1 MKVCLLIVS
10 GLLRESPYA
19 YLMAKIALA
28 QINPTVGALAA
39 NADLVVEW
47 TKTAQQAG
55 AELVI
60 FGEMALTGYP
70 IEDLALRP
78 SFQKATQTALFN
90 TAIRLAEEGLGE
102 IQVIL
107 GFLDSNP
114 TAPVLGKP
122 AGNPQ
127 NSAAILQGGKVLKTY
142 AKHHLPNYGV
152 FDEFRYFLKGTK
164 PCSHEFA
171 GLTYSLAICEDIWQD
186 GDLQIE
192 PQTDLLIVI
201 NGSPFEEAK
210 DDQRLALVQKR
221 AKEFSCAVAYVN
233 LVGGQDEL
241 VFDGDS
247 FVVNAKGEVI
257 ARANQFQEELLIFDT
272 ELTPQK
278 IPQPLVPLEE
288 IYQALVLGLKDYVIK
303 NQMPS
308 VLLGVSG
315 GIDSALT
322 AAIAYDALGSERVF
336 AVAMPSEYSSDHSL
350 ADAQALA
357 KNFNI
362 NFRTISIQPMVESFR
377 SSISLSGLADENLQ
391 ARCRGVTL
399 MALSNQ
405 EGHLVLAT
413 GNKSEIASGYSTL
426 YGDAVGGFAP
436 IKDVPKTLVWELARW
451 RNLKSQKELIP
462 LSSIEKPPSAELRP
476 DQLDSDSLPDYA
488 VLDQIIDAYVKRDQ
502 SKLALASVSDSALVA
517 KITSMIDAAEYKR
530 RQYPPGTK
538 ISARAFGRD
547 RRLPITSRWRE
558 TPGTVSE

>member
-1 MKVCLLIVS
+1 
-10 GLLRESPYA
+10 
-19 YLMAKIALA
+19 MAKIALA

-39 NADLVVEW
+39 NADLVVKW
-47 TKTAQQAG
+47 TKTAQQSG

-78 SFQKATQTALFN
+78 SFQKATQTALLN
-90 TAIRLAEEGLGE
+90 TAKRLAEEGLGE

-114 TAPVLGKP
+114 TAQVLGTP

-164 PCSHEFA
+164 PCSYEFA

-257 ARANQFQEELLIFDT
+257 ARANQFQEELLIIDT

-278 IPQPLVPLEE
+278 IPQPLVPHEE

-350 ADAQALA
+350 VDAQALA
-357 KNFNI
+357 KNLNI

-377 SSISLSGLADENLQ
+377 SSISLSGLTDENLQ

-451 RNLKSQKELIP
+451 RNLKAQKELIP

>member
-1 MKVCLLIVS
+1 
-10 GLLRESPYA
+10 
-19 YLMAKIALA
+19 MAKIALA
-28 QINPTVGALAA
+28 QINPTVGDLAA
-39 NADLVVEW
+39 NTDLILNW
-47 TKTAQQAG
+47 TKSAQRAG

-78 SFQKATQTALFN
+78 SFQQATQTALIN
-90 TAIRLAEEGLGE
+90 IAKLLAQEGLAE
-102 IQVIL
+102 IQVVL

-114 TAPVLGKP
+114 TEQVLGKP
-122 AGNPQ
+122 SGNPQ

-152 FDEFRYFLKGTK
+152 FDEFRYFLKGTQ

-186 GDLQIE
+186 GDLQID
-192 PQTDLLIVI
+192 PKTDLLIVI
-201 NGSPFEEAK
+201 NGSPFEEDK
-210 DDQRLALVQKR
+210 DDLRLALVQKR
-221 AKEFSCAVAYVN
+221 AKEFKCAVVYVN

-247 FVVNAKGEVI
+247 FVVNAKGELI
-257 ARANQFQEELLIFDT
+257 ARAAQFKEELLIIDT
-272 ELTPQK
+272 ALAPQK
-278 IPQPLVPLEE
+278 IAPPLAPLEE
-288 IYQALVLGLKDYVIK
+288 IYQALVLGLKDYVLK
-303 NQMPS
+303 NKMPS
-308 VLLGVSG
+308 VVLGVSG

-322 AAIAYDALGSERVF
+322 AAIAFDALGSAQVF
-336 AVAMPSEYSSDHSL
+336 AVAMPSDYSSDHSL
-350 ADAQALA
+350 LDAQALA
-357 KNFNI
+357 KNLNL
-362 NFRTISIQPMVESFR
+362 NFRTISIQPMVDSFR
-377 SSISLSGLADENLQ
+377 GNISVSDLADENLQ

-413 GNKSEIASGYSTL
+413 GNKSEIAIGYSTL

-476 DQLDSDSLPDYA
+476 NQLDSDFLPDYQ

-502 SKLALASVSDSALVA
+502 SALALAAIKDSDLVT
-517 KITSMIDAAEYKR
+517 KITSMIDGAEYKR

-558 TPGTVSE
+558 TPGPVSE

>member
-1 MKVCLLIVS
+1 
-10 GLLRESPYA
+10 
-19 YLMAKIALA
+19 MAKIALA
-28 QINPTVGALAA
+28 QINPTVGDLAA
-39 NADLVVEW
+39 NTDLILNW
-47 TKTAQQAG
+47 TKSAQQAG

-78 SFQKATQTALFN
+78 SFQQATQTALIN
-90 TAIRLAEEGLGE
+90 IAKLLEQEGLAE
-102 IQVIL
+102 IQVVL

-114 TAPVLGKP
+114 TKQVLGKP
-122 AGNPQ
+122 SGNPQ

-152 FDEFRYFLKGTK
+152 FDEFRYFLKGTQ

-186 GDLQIE
+186 GDLQID
-192 PQTDLLIVI
+192 PKTDLLIVI
-201 NGSPFEEAK
+201 NGSPFEEDK
-210 DDQRLALVQKR
+210 DDLRLALVQKR
-221 AKEFSCAVAYVN
+221 AKEFKCAVVYVN

-247 FVVNAKGEVI
+247 FVVNAKGELI
-257 ARANQFQEELLIFDT
+257 ARAAQFKEELLIIDT
-272 ELTPQK
+272 ALAPQK
-278 IPQPLVPLEE
+278 IAPPLAPLEE
-288 IYQALVLGLKDYVIK
+288 IYQALVLGLKDYVLK
-303 NQMPS
+303 NKMPS
-308 VLLGVSG
+308 VVLGVSG

-322 AAIAYDALGSERVF
+322 AAIAFDALGSAQVF
-336 AVAMPSEYSSDHSL
+336 AVAMPSDYSSDHSL
-350 ADAQALA
+350 LDAQALA
-357 KNFNI
+357 KNLNL
-362 NFRTISIQPMVESFR
+362 NFRTISIQPMVDSFR
-377 SSISLSGLADENLQ
+377 GNISVSDLADENLQ

-413 GNKSEIASGYSTL
+413 GNKSEIAIGYSTL

-476 DQLDSDSLPDYA
+476 NQLDSDFLPDYQ

-502 SKLALASVSDSALVA
+502 SALALAAIKDSDLVT
-517 KITSMIDAAEYKR
+517 KITSMIDGAEYKR

-558 TPGTVSE
+558 TPGPVSE

>member
-1 MKVCLLIVS
+1 
-10 GLLRESPYA
+10 
-19 YLMAKIALA
+19 MAKIALA
-28 QINPTVGALAA
+28 QINPTVGDLAA
-39 NADLVVEW
+39 NTDLILNW
-47 TKTAQQAG
+47 TKSAQRAG

-78 SFQKATQTALFN
+78 SFQQATQTALIN
-90 TAIRLAEEGLGE
+90 IAKLLEQEGLAE
-102 IQVIL
+102 IQVVL

-114 TAPVLGKP
+114 TEQVLGKP
-122 AGNPQ
+122 SGNPQ
-127 NSAAILQGGKVLKTY
+127 NSAAILQGGRVLKTY

-152 FDEFRYFLKGTK
+152 FDEFRYFLKGTQ

-186 GDLQIE
+186 GDLQID
-192 PQTDLLIVI
+192 PKTDLLIVI
-201 NGSPFEEAK
+201 NGSPFEEDK
-210 DDQRLALVQKR
+210 DDLRLALVQKR
-221 AKEFSCAVAYVN
+221 AKEFKCAVVYVN

-247 FVVNAKGEVI
+247 FVVNAKGELI
-257 ARANQFQEELLIFDT
+257 ARAAQFKEELLIIDT
-272 ELTPQK
+272 ALAPQK
-278 IPQPLVPLEE
+278 IAPPLAPLEE
-288 IYQALVLGLKDYVIK
+288 IYQALVLGLKDYVLK
-303 NQMPS
+303 NKMPS
-308 VLLGVSG
+308 VVLGVSG

-322 AAIAYDALGSERVF
+322 AAIAFDALGSAQVF
-336 AVAMPSEYSSDHSL
+336 AVAMPSDYSSDHSL
-350 ADAQALA
+350 LDAQALA
-357 KNFNI
+357 KNLNL
-362 NFRTISIQPMVESFR
+362 NFRTISIQPMVDSFR
-377 SSISLSGLADENLQ
+377 GNISVSDLADENLQ

-413 GNKSEIASGYSTL
+413 GNKSEIAIGYSTL

-476 DQLDSDSLPDYA
+476 NQLDSDFLPDYQ

-502 SKLALASVSDSALVA
+502 SALALAAIKDSDLVT
-517 KITSMIDAAEYKR
+517 KITSMIDGAEYKR

-558 TPGTVSE
+558 TPGPVSE

>member
-1 MKVCLLIVS
+1 
-10 GLLRESPYA
+10 
-19 YLMAKIALA
+19 MAKIALA
-28 QINPTVGALAA
+28 QINPTVGDLAA
-39 NADLVVEW
+39 NTDLILNW
-47 TKTAQQAG
+47 TKSAQQAG

-78 SFQKATQTALFN
+78 SFQQATQTALIN
-90 TAIRLAEEGLGE
+90 IAKLLEQEGLAE
-102 IQVIL
+102 IQVVL

-114 TAPVLGKP
+114 TEQVLGKP
-122 AGNPQ
+122 SGNPQ
-127 NSAAILQGGKVLKTY
+127 NSAAILQGGRVLKTY

-152 FDEFRYFLKGTK
+152 FDEFRYFLKGTQ

-186 GDLQIE
+186 GDLQID
-192 PQTDLLIVI
+192 PKTDLLIVI
-201 NGSPFEEAK
+201 NGSPFEEDK
-210 DDQRLALVQKR
+210 DDLRLALVQKR
-221 AKEFSCAVAYVN
+221 AKEFKCAVVYVN

-247 FVVNAKGEVI
+247 FVVNAKGELI
-257 ARANQFQEELLIFDT
+257 ARAAQFKEELLIIDT
-272 ELTPQK
+272 ALAPQK
-278 IPQPLVPLEE
+278 IAPPLAPLEE
-288 IYQALVLGLKDYVIK
+288 IYQALVLGLKDYVLK
-303 NQMPS
+303 NKMPS
-308 VLLGVSG
+308 VVLGVSG

-322 AAIAYDALGSERVF
+322 AAIAFDALGSAQVF
-336 AVAMPSEYSSDHSL
+336 AVAMPSDYSSDHSL
-350 ADAQALA
+350 LDAQALA
-357 KNFNI
+357 KNLNL
-362 NFRTISIQPMVESFR
+362 NFRTISIQPMVDSFR
-377 SSISLSGLADENLQ
+377 GNISVSDLADENLQ

-413 GNKSEIASGYSTL
+413 GNKSEIAIGYSTL

-476 DQLDSDSLPDYA
+476 NQLDSDFLPDYQ

-502 SKLALASVSDSALVA
+502 SALALAAIKDSDLVT
-517 KITSMIDAAEYKR
+517 KITSMIDGAEYKR

-558 TPGTVSE
+558 TPGPVSE

>member
-1 MKVCLLIVS
+1 
-10 GLLRESPYA
+10 
-19 YLMAKIALA
+19 MAKIALA
-28 QINPTVGALAA
+28 QINPTVGDLAA
-39 NADLVVEW
+39 NTDLILNW
-47 TKTAQQAG
+47 TKSAQRAG

-78 SFQKATQTALFN
+78 SFQQATQTALIN
-90 TAIRLAEEGLGE
+90 IAKLLEQEGLAE
-102 IQVIL
+102 IQVVL

-114 TAPVLGKP
+114 TEQVLGKP
-122 AGNPQ
+122 SGNPQ

-152 FDEFRYFLKGTK
+152 FDEFRYFLKGTQ

-186 GDLQIE
+186 GDLQID
-192 PQTDLLIVI
+192 PKTDLLIVI
-201 NGSPFEEAK
+201 NGSPFEEDK
-210 DDQRLALVQKR
+210 DDLRLALVQKR
-221 AKEFSCAVAYVN
+221 AKEFKCAVVYVN

-247 FVVNAKGEVI
+247 FVVNAKGELI
-257 ARANQFQEELLIFDT
+257 ARAAQFKEELLIIDT
-272 ELTPQK
+272 ALAPQK
-278 IPQPLVPLEE
+278 IAPPLAPLEE
-288 IYQALVLGLKDYVIK
+288 IYQALVLGLKDYVLK
-303 NQMPS
+303 NKMPS
-308 VLLGVSG
+308 VVLGVSG

-322 AAIAYDALGSERVF
+322 AAIAFDALGSAQVF
-336 AVAMPSEYSSDHSL
+336 AVAMPSDYSSDHSL
-350 ADAQALA
+350 LDAQALA
-357 KNFNI
+357 KNLNL
-362 NFRTISIQPMVESFR
+362 NFRTISIQPMVDSFR
-377 SSISLSGLADENLQ
+377 GNISVSDLADENLQ

-413 GNKSEIASGYSTL
+413 GNKSEIAIGYSTL

-476 DQLDSDSLPDYA
+476 NQLDSDFLPDYQ

-502 SKLALASVSDSALVA
+502 SALALAAIKDSDLVT
-517 KITSMIDAAEYKR
+517 KITSMIDGAEYKR

-558 TPGTVSE
+558 TPGPVSE

>member
-1 MKVCLLIVS
+1 
-10 GLLRESPYA
+10 
-19 YLMAKIALA
+19 MAKIALA
-28 QINPTVGALAA
+28 QINPTVGDLAA
-39 NADLVVEW
+39 NTDLILNW
-47 TKTAQQAG
+47 TKSAQQAG

-78 SFQKATQTALFN
+78 SFQQATQTALIN
-90 TAIRLAEEGLGE
+90 IAKLLEQEGLAE
-102 IQVIL
+102 IQVVL

-114 TAPVLGKP
+114 TEQVLGKP
-122 AGNPQ
+122 SGNPQ

-152 FDEFRYFLKGTK
+152 FDEFRYFLKGTQ

-186 GDLQIE
+186 GDLQID
-192 PQTDLLIVI
+192 PKTDLLIVI
-201 NGSPFEEAK
+201 NGSPFEEDK
-210 DDQRLALVQKR
+210 DDLRLALVQKR
-221 AKEFSCAVAYVN
+221 AKEFKCAVVYVN

-247 FVVNAKGEVI
+247 FVVNAKGELI
-257 ARANQFQEELLIFDT
+257 ARAAQFKEELLIIDT
-272 ELTPQK
+272 ALAPQK
-278 IPQPLVPLEE
+278 IAPPLAPLEE
-288 IYQALVLGLKDYVIK
+288 IYQALVLGLKDYVLK
-303 NQMPS
+303 NKMPS
-308 VLLGVSG
+308 VVLGVSG

-322 AAIAYDALGSERVF
+322 AAIAFDALGSAQVF
-336 AVAMPSEYSSDHSL
+336 AVAMPSDYSSDHSL
-350 ADAQALA
+350 LDAQALA
-357 KNFNI
+357 KNLNL
-362 NFRTISIQPMVESFR
+362 NFRTISIQPMVDSFR
-377 SSISLSGLADENLQ
+377 GNISVSDLADENLQ

-413 GNKSEIASGYSTL
+413 GNKSEIAIGYSTL

-476 DQLDSDSLPDYA
+476 NQLDSDFLPDYQ

-502 SKLALASVSDSALVA
+502 SALALAAIKDSDLVT
-517 KITSMIDAAEYKR
+517 KITSMIDGAEYKR

-558 TPGTVSE
+558 TPGPVSE

>member
-1 MKVCLLIVS
+1 
-10 GLLRESPYA
+10 
-19 YLMAKIALA
+19 MAKIALA
-28 QINPTVGALAA
+28 QINPTVGDLTA
-39 NADLVVEW
+39 NTDLIVNW
-47 TKTAQQAG
+47 TKSAQLAG

-78 SFQKATQTALFN
+78 SFQQAVQTALLN
-90 TAIRLAEEGLGE
+90 TAKRLEQEGLGE

-114 TAPVLGKP
+114 SEQVLGKP
-122 AGNPQ
+122 VGNPQ
-127 NSAAILQGGKVLKTY
+127 NSAAILLHGEVLKTY

-152 FDEFRYFLKGTK
+152 FDEFRYFLKGTE
-164 PCSHEFA
+164 PCSHKFA

-186 GDLQIE
+186 GDLQIDA
-192 PQTDLLIVI
+192 QTDLLIVI
-201 NGSPFEEAK
+201 NGSPFEEEK

-221 AKEFSCAVAYVN
+221 AKEFDCAVAYVN

-247 FVVNAKGEVI
+247 FVVNEKGELI
-257 ARANQFQEELLIFDT
+257 ARAKQFHEELLIIDT
-272 ELTPQK
+272 SLTPQK
-278 IPQPLVPLEE
+278 IAQPLAPLEE
-288 IYQALVLGLKDYVIK
+288 IYQALVLGLKDYVVK
-303 NQMPS
+303 NKMPS
-308 VLLGVSG
+308 VVLGVSG

-336 AVAMPSEYSSDHSL
+336 AVAMPSEYSSHHSL
-350 ADAQALA
+350 ADAETLA
-357 KNFNI
+357 KNLNL
-362 NFRTISIQPMVESFR
+362 NFRTISIQPMVDSFR
-377 SSISLSGLADENLQ
+377 ANMLVSGLADENLQ

-436 IKDVPKTLVWELARW
+436 IKDVPKTLVWELAKW
-451 RNLKSQKELIP
+451 RNLKSQNELIP
-462 LSSIEKPPSAELRP
+462 ISSIEKPPSAELRS
-476 DQLDSDSLPDYA
+476 DQLDSDSLPDYE

-502 SKLALASVSDSALVA
+502 SALALVAVNDGELVA
-517 KITSMIDAAEYKR
+517 KITSMIDGAEYKR

-558 TPGTVSE
+558 THSPMSE